1 MLIDNVYTTDILLML
16 PASMLDMNSLITVR
30 IDPKTKKAA
39 QKILLRLGLDLSSMV
54 KMSLEQVIETESVP
68 FAVATKRGHA
78 LRHWKRYQKE
88 LVWEKKYG
96 KSYATAEEAF
106 ADIFKKK

>member
-1 MLIDNVYTTDILLML
+1 
-16 PASMLDMNSLITVR
+16 MNSLISIR
-30 IDPKTKKAA
+30 INPQTKKAA
-39 QKILLRLGLDLSSMV
+39 QKTLGALGLDLSSGV
-54 KMSLEQVIETESVP
+54 TLFLEQVIETESIP
-68 FAVATKRGHA
+68 FTIATRRGHT

-88 LVWEKKYG
+88 IAWEKKHG